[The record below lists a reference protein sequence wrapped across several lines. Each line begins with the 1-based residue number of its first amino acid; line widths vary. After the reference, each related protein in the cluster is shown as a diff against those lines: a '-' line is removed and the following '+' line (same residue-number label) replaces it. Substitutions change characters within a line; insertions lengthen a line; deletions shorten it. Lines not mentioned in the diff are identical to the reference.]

1 MNARALAL
9 AGAFV
14 ALSGLPAAAQGDLSA
29 VEIKAERV
37 ADGIYMLTGSGGNLG
52 LSVGED
58 GAYLIDDQY
67 APLSVKILAAVKE
80 LTPEPVRFVVNTHY
94 HGDHTG
100 GNENMGEAGAL
111 LVAHENVR
119 RRMAA
124 GTFMKAFNRQ
134 VEPAPAGAL
143 PVVTF
148 TDAVTFHWNGE
159 EIRVFFVGPAH
170 TDGDA
175 IIHFVKA
182 DVFHMGDTLFNGIYP
197 FIDVSAGGRVDGMIA
212 AVDRVLKVAS
222 EKTRLIAGHGPLAT
236 RADLQVYRDML
247 AQVRDRVA
255 KLKAEGKTAEQIVAA
270 KPTADFDEKWGGGFM
285 KPDVWVGLV
294 FESMK

>member
-1 MNARALAL
+1 MNVRALAL
-9 AGAFV
+9 AASLV
-14 ALSGLPAAAQGDLSA
+14 AVSTLPAIAQEDFSA
-29 VEIKAERV
+29 VQIQSEKVAE
-37 ADGIYMLTGSGGNLG
+37 GIYMLTGQGGNLG

-67 APLSVKILAAVKE
+67 APLTGKILAAIRE
-80 LTPEPVRFVVNTHY
+80 LTPDPVRFVVNTHY

-100 GNENMGEAGAL
+100 GNENLGETGAL

-134 VEPAPAGAL
+134 VEPAPEGAL

-148 TDAVTFHWNGE
+148 TDAVSFHWNGE

-170 TDGDA
+170 TDGDS

-182 DVFHMGDTLFNGIYP
+182 DVFHMGDTVFN
-197 FIDVSAGGRVDGMIA
+197 
-212 AVDRVLKVAS
+212 VAS
-222 EKTRLIAGHGPLAT
+222 EKTRLIPGHGPVAS
-236 RADLQVYRDML
+236 RADLEAFRDML
-247 AQVRDRVA
+247 AKVRDRLA
-255 KLKAEGKTAEQIVAA
+255 KLMGEGKTAEEVIAA
-270 KPTADFDEKWGGGFM
+270 KPTADLDEKWGGGFM
-285 KPDVWVGLV
+285 KPDAWVGLV
-294 FESMK
+294 YESMK

>member
-1 MNARALAL
+1 MNTRTLALAL
-9 AGAFV
+9 TLAVMGA
-14 ALSGLPAAAQGDLSA
+14 APAATQEDFSA
-29 VEIKAERV
+29 VEIKAEKV
-37 ADGIYMLTGSGGNLG
+37 SDGLYMLTGSGGNLG

-58 GAYLIDDQY
+58 GAFLIDDQY
-67 APLSVKILAAVKE
+67 APLTRKILAAVRE

-94 HGDHTG
+94 HDDHTG

-148 TDAVTFHWNGE
+148 TDAVTFHWNGK

-170 TDGDA
+170 TDGDS
-175 IIHFVKA
+175 IVHFVSA
-182 DVFHMGDTLFNGIYP
+182 DVFHMGDTLFNGMYP
-197 FIDVSAGGRVDGMIA
+197 FIDVSAGGRIDGMIA
-212 AVDRVLKVAS
+212 AVDRVLKVAT

-236 RADLQVYRDML
+236 RADLQAYRDML
-247 AQVRDRVA
+247 AEARGRIA
-255 KLKAEGKTAEQIVAA
+255 KLKAEGKTREQIVAA
-270 KPTADFDEKWGGGFM
+270 RPTADLDEKWGGGFM
-285 KPDVWVGLV
+285 QPDVWVGLV
-294 FESMK
+294 YDSMD